1 MKIMVPGEEARAQ
14 ADLELLAKDEV
25 ELTATLAVRSVVI
38 DLIET
43 IGPIETHQ
51 TYHGRKMR
59 TPIPAERFMSN
70 GLKSLVCAQA
80 LPASMNPSP

>member
-1 MKIMVPGEEARAQ
+1 M
-14 ADLELLAKDEV
+14 

-51 TYHGRKMR
+51 TYHREEDAHTDTCR
-59 TPIPAERFMSN
+59 TLHIKRVEVLGLCPGVARLDESESVDRGIAQEERITE
-70 GLKSLVCAQA
+70 LQREAIV
-80 LPASMNPSP
+80 